1 MRTQTWYRLYG
12 QAQLEGIHA
21 SAEIDRPMHRRPIAD
36 EVQPMTVRRPGGFI
50 HRVTVMGRDAD
61 GLVISKRVSLKVD
74 QLMSRR
80 HAIATALAKI
90 SDSLDRYGITPL
102 TGFHTGAFE
111 LVGE

>member
-1 MRTQTWYRLYG
+1 MRTQTFYRLYG
-12 QAQLEGIHA
+12 QAQLEGISA
-21 SAEIDRPMHRRPIAD
+21 SAELDRPMHRRPIAG

-80 HAIATALAKI
+80 NAIATAISKI
-90 SDSLDRYGITPL
+90 ADSLDRYGIVPL